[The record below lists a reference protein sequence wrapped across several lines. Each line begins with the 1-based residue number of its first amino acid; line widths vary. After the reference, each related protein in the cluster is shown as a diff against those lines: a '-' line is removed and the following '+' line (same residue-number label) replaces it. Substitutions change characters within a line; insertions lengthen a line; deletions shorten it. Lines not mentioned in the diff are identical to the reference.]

1 MKKLINLLGEKASF
15 LLKMKY
21 FTTYFFWWLRSL
33 WGIQQQTTF
42 LLYTEINRNKFATLS
57 EAIEEIERCNF
68 LTCYLEVIS
77 NHNQDLVLLTQNN
90 DPYAYEEVRDDDI
103 GLVGNL
109 DLPANFT
116 GEVKLHQH
124 NSQSEDEKKR
134 CRKIKKVPK
143 QSGKIEHVP

>member
-42 LLYTEINRNKFATLS
+42 LLYIEINRNKFATLS

-77 NHNQDLVLLTQNN
+77 NHNQDLVLPKITIHMHMRKLGMTT
-90 DPYAYEEVRDDDI
+90 
-103 GLVGNL
+103 LVWL
-109 DLPANFT
+109 
-116 GEVKLHQH
+116 E
-124 NSQSEDEKKR
+124 
-134 CRKIKKVPK
+134 I
-143 QSGKIEHVP
+143 